1 MAKTGFIFGVV
12 HVSRDKKDLL
22 FRRQESGNH
31 ETCMYRY
38 ISTFQTKTNQTH
50 IHVYSPFLH
59 LFFKIITKLMFRIEN
74 SNGNLWLFPLHMKFT
89 VYQLRKR
96 LSYLDK
102 QSVSAI
108 LRFIQNVF
116 QNSWTFVSHGEL
128 VYTCKYM

>member
-59 LFFKIITKLMFRIEN
+59 LFFKIITKFEWKSVALSASYEIYSVSAPQR
-74 SNGNLWLFPLHMKFT
+74 LF
-89 VYQLRKR
+89 
-96 LSYLDK
+96 YLDK
-102 QSVSAI
+102 QLISAI

-116 QNSWTFVSHGEL
+116 KIHGHL
-128 VYTCKYM
+128 FHMASLYTHANICRG